1 MKEKLVIIFVAL
13 VSGLLLTTI
22 VFYIYQT
29 SKTIP
34 QNINSKKVALNNP
47 TDVPKTK
54 IILTIDEP
62 KNESI
67 VITRSVQVKGKTNPE
82 NTIIISSN
90 LEDIVATPTSEGNFA
105 VTLDI
110 DAGVNKIRATSIAP
124 SGDQAQ
130 VEKTITYSTEDF

>member
-1 MKEKLVIIFVAL
+1 MKERLVIILVAL

-67 VITRSVQVKGKTNPE
+67 VTTRSVQIKGKTNPE

-90 LEDIVATPTSEGNFA
+90 LEDIVAAPTSEGNFA

-124 SGDQAQ
+124 NGDQAQ
-130 VEKTITYSTEDF
+130 IEKIITYSTEEF

>member
-1 MKEKLVIIFVAL
+1 MKERLVIILVAL

-67 VITRSVQVKGKTNPE
+67 VTTRSVQIKGKTNPE

-90 LEDIVATPTSEGNFA
+90 LEDIVAAPTSEGNFA

-110 DAGVNKIRATSIAP
+110 DAGVNKVRATSIAP
-124 SGDQAQ
+124 NGDQAQ
-130 VEKTITYSTEDF
+130 IEKTITYSTEEF